1 MDEHKKMD
9 PETAIKV
16 LKILSSWMK
25 TQHAWT
31 KSDAEAQNALDEAI
45 FIAIAALE
53 EKNEL

>member
-1 MDEHKKMD
+1 MSKENKMD

-16 LKILSSWMK
+16 LKVLSKWMK

-53 EKNEL
+53 EKTEL